1 MYSIGWGFPGG
12 AVVKKPPA
20 NAGDAR
26 DAGSIPGL
34 GRSCAVRNC
43 SLLQYSGK
51 VYGQRSL
58 AGYSPWGCKELNVT
72 EHTHATGYLIL
83 ECLNITRGQFYEHMV
98 YKLSENPSVYLLI
111 LEHTFW
117 EKTTHFYIPLVAN
130 RNKIHMLPN
139 SIIKGLC
146 YMYCSSE
153 QNVNQD
159 RNHNIKLLYNGTDCN
174 FVPGKTKRTPK
185 ERKITFSSNRK

>member
-1 MYSIGWGFPGG
+1 M
-12 AVVKKPPA
+12 
-20 NAGDAR
+20 
-26 DAGSIPGL
+26 
-34 GRSCAVRNC
+34 
-43 SLLQYSGK
+43 
-51 VYGQRSL
+51 
-58 AGYSPWGCKELNVT
+58 T

-98 YKLSENPSVYLLI
+98 YKLSENPSIYLLI
-111 LEHTFW
+111 LEHMFL
-117 EKTTHFYIPLVAN
+117 EKMTHFYTPLVTN

-146 YMYCSSE
+146 YIYCSSE

-159 RNHNIKLLYNGTDCN
+159 RNHNIKLLYNGTDYN